1 MANAEI
7 QRRGAKMAVLDDNG
21 VVDVTTDLSRIDLD
35 RVHAWL
41 AHQSYWAEQI
51 PKGVFRRAVTGSLC
65 FGAIE
70 RDATVGFCRVISDRA
85 TFAYVSDMFV
95 DPQQRGRG
103 IAKALMAAILAHG
116 DLQNLRR
123 WVLVTADAHGLYA
136 RHGFAALAAP
146 ERFMERRDP
155 EVYRRLGVAGAQ

>member
-1 MANAEI
+1 MP
-7 QRRGAKMAVLDDNG
+7 VDDDG
-21 VVDVTTDLSRIDLD
+21 GIDVTTDLSRIDLD

-41 AHQSYWAEQI
+41 ARQSYWAAQM
-51 PKGVFRRAVTGSLC
+51 PRSVFQRAVRGSLC

-70 RDATVGFCRVISDRA
+70 RDATVGFCRVISDHA

-95 DPQQRGRG
+95 DPEQRGRG
-103 IAKALMAAILAHG
+103 IAKAIMAAILAHR

-136 RHGFAALAAP
+136 RHGFAALVAP

-155 EVYRRLGVAGAQ
+155 EVYRRLVAAGVD